1 MLLIVYIFKQS
12 EAWLK
17 EEAQRLGWA
26 KANKLANRATAQGVI
41 AFAIDS
47 QKEVATM
54 VEVNCETD
62 FVARNK
68 CFHSVVEVVT
78 SSCLDFA
85 KQQKALENS
94 FSKVYL
100 HIIIS

>member
-1 MLLIVYIFKQS
+1 M
-12 EAWLK
+12 WLK

-26 KANKLANRATAQGVI
+26 KANKLANRATVQGVV
-41 AFAIDS
+41 ALAIDN

-68 CFHSVVEVVT
+68 CFHSIVEIVT

-85 KQQKALENS
+85 KKQNALENS
-94 FSKVYL
+94 FSKVCR
-100 HIIIS
+100 HVKV

>member
-1 MLLIVYIFKQS
+1 MK
-12 EAWLK
+12 A
-17 EEAQRLGWA
+17 EAQRLGWA

-41 AFAIDS
+41 ALAMDDK
-47 QKEVATM
+47 KELATM

-68 CFHSVVEVVT
+68 VFQSVVDVVT

-85 KQQKALENS
+85 KKQNILGNT
-94 FSKVYL
+94 FSKVF
-100 HIIIS
+100 IIIFLNRINYYHHYIISF

>member
-1 MLLIVYIFKQS
+1 
-12 EAWLK
+12 
-17 EEAQRLGWA
+17 
-26 KANKLANRATAQGVI
+26 
-41 AFAIDS
+41 
-47 QKEVATM
+47 M

-85 KQQKALENS
+85 KKQKALENS
-94 FSKVYL
+94 FSKVCMTCTIFSKRGSYCCNL
-100 HIIIS
+100 TQL

>member
-1 MLLIVYIFKQS
+1 
-12 EAWLK
+12 
-17 EEAQRLGWA
+17 
-26 KANKLANRATAQGVI
+26 
-41 AFAIDS
+41 
-47 QKEVATM
+47 M

-94 FSKVYL
+94 FSKVGTY
-100 HIIIS
+100 IIFS

>member
-1 MLLIVYIFKQS
+1 MLIYIYLQS
-12 EAWLK
+12 EVWLK

-26 KANKLANRATAQGVI
+26 KANKLAHRTTVQGVI
-41 AFAIDS
+41 ALAVDS
-47 QKEVATM
+47 QKEIATM

-68 CFHSVVEVVT
+68 CFQSAVEVVT

-85 KQQKALENS
+85 KKQKSLENS

-100 HIIIS
+100 P